1 VYAGGYAARKGYPP
15 PKAAK
20 KRACADLPAKTTV
33 NSALVFLR
41 TDYRQRCRG
50 TACGILCAE
59 NKGDSMAGKKKQ
71 HKSGNEGTQARPAAL
86 ARGFG
91 RPAAKFEALR
101 RYLEES
107 RAELDK
113 VSWPTGKEIK
123 TTSLAVLA
131 LIVVMSIF
139 LGLADI
145 LLSKIMEAI
154 LSRG

>member
-1 VYAGGYAARKGYPP
+1 
-15 PKAAK
+15 
-20 KRACADLPAKTTV
+20 
-33 NSALVFLR
+33 
-41 TDYRQRCRG
+41 
-50 TACGILCAE
+50 
-59 NKGDSMAGKKKQ
+59 MAGKKKQ
-71 HKSGNEGTQARPAAL
+71 EKSGGEGAQARSAAAA

-91 RPAAKFEALR
+91 GPAAKFGALR
-101 RYLEES
+101 RYLEDS

-131 LIVVMSIF
+131 LVVIMSIF

-154 LSRG
+154 LSLG